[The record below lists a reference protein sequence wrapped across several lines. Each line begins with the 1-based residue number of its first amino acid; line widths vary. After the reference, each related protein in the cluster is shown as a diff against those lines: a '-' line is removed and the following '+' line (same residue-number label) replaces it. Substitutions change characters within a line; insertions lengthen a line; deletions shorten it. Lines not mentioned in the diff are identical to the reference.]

1 MNDRYDAIYARQSID
16 KKDSI
21 SIESQIEFCKYDL
34 KGGDFKEFRDKGY
47 SGKNTA
53 RPAFQELM
61 HEIEAGRVRKVL
73 VYKLDRISRSLLDF
87 ANMMAVFRQHGVEFV
102 SSTEKFD
109 TSTPVGRA
117 MLHICIVF
125 AQLERETT
133 QMRIADA
140 MYSRSMKGFRLGTT
154 PAGFHLV
161 PYKLNGINTK
171 MLEATEEQ
179 KQLILLIFQMYAKP
193 ECSYGD
199 IVDCFDDNGYLL
211 DGERLKRSTVKRI
224 LTNPSYVVADAD
236 IYEFYRNQGTEIVN
250 DSVDFNGVGSCYLHK
265 KQGAKNTDTTLNNF
279 RLVLAPH
286 SGIVP
291 SDLWLVCAKKVL
303 SNRTYQSAR
312 KVERTW
318 LSGKV
323 RCGHCKRALVVTQ
336 NGKGYSY
343 FRCTLRK
350 DNKNACEGAGKL
362 KVPDFE
368 CLIEGALKER
378 MKSFQALQ
386 KRAKTDPISP
396 KLVECRI
403 QLKLVEDEIEKI
415 IDSLSGANAV
425 LISYANQRIEALD
438 LRRKALQNEIAELS
452 FKEPFPEQ
460 IEKLTEYLG
469 LWDELTLGDKRQVLD
484 KMVDA
489 ICVTNDEIDIQWKI

>member
-1 MNDRYDAIYARQSID
+1 M
-16 KKDSI
+16 
-21 SIESQIEFCKYDL
+21 
-34 KGGDFKEFRDKGY
+34 
-47 SGKNTA
+47 
-53 RPAFQELM
+53 
-61 HEIEAGRVRKVL
+61 VV
-73 VYKLDRISRSLLDF
+73 
-87 ANMMAVFRQHGVEFV
+87 AVILIG
-102 SSTEKFD
+102 
-109 TSTPVGRA
+109 
-117 MLHICIVF
+117 IVF
-125 AQLERETT
+125 AEKIEAMIPEFLQNMGLYSM
-133 QMRIADA
+133 QVAYPVFMVLFGIAALCFFVAFKKKKD
-140 MYSRSMKGFRLGTT
+140 YKVRLGTT

-250 DSVDFNGVGSCYLHK
+250 DPVDFNGVGSCYLHK
-265 KQGAKNTDTTLNNF
+265 KRGAKNTDTTLNNF

-286 SGIVP
+286 SGIIP

-312 KVERTW
+312 NVERTW

-323 RCGHCKRALVVTQ
+323 RCGHCKRALVATQ

-386 KRAKTDPISP
+386 
-396 KLVECRI
+396 
-403 QLKLVEDEIEKI
+403 
-415 IDSLSGANAV
+415 
-425 LISYANQRIEALD
+425 
-438 LRRKALQNEIAELS
+438 
-452 FKEPFPEQ
+452 
-460 IEKLTEYLG
+460 
-469 LWDELTLGDKRQVLD
+469 
-484 KMVDA
+484 
-489 ICVTNDEIDIQWKI
+489 